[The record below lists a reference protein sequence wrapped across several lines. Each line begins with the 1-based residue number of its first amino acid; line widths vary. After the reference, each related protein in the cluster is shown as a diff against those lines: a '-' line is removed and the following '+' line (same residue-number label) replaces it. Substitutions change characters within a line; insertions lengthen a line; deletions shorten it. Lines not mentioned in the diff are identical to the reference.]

1 LGEVGALV
9 QAWYPGQECGN
20 AIADVLFGDV
30 SPSGRLPQ
38 SWPVRVE
45 QNPAWTTYPGDHGVV
60 RYGEGIFAGYRSYVS
75 TGVQPLFPF
84 GFGLGY
90 TTFEYGVATPSSAT
104 VAAGDKFSVSL
115 DIRNSGDR
123 AGTEIV
129 QVYVRDPVASIN
141 RPKRELRGF
150 ARVHL
155 DPGASERVT
164 IELDMR
170 SLAWFD
176 ADGQRWIAEAG
187 EFEIQ
192 VGASS
197 EDIRSCC
204 RIRLTDTW
212 HESARDAWMSIH
224 R

>member
-1 LGEVGALV
+1 MLFGEVA
-9 QAWYPGQECGN
+9 
-20 AIADVLFGDV
+20 
-30 SPSGRLPQ
+30 PSGRLPQ

-60 RYGEGIFAGYRSYVS
+60 RYGEGVFAGYRSYVS

-90 TTFEYGVATPSSAT
+90 TTYEYGDVTPSSET
-104 VAAGDKFSVSL
+104 VAPGQKFSVSL
-115 DIRNSGDR
+115 NIRNCGER
-123 AGTEIV
+123 TGTENV
-129 QVYVRDPVASIN
+129 QVYVHDPVASIN
-141 RPKRELRGF
+141 RPERELRGF

-155 DPGASERVT
+155 DPGASERVV
-164 IELDMR
+164 IDLDMR

-176 ADGQRWIAEAG
+176 AAGQRWTAEAG

-197 EDIRSCC
+197 EDIRSRCQ
-204 RIRLTDTW
+204 ITLADTW
-212 HESARDAWMSIH
+212 YESARDAWMSVH